1 MKNYTFIDFDGVILD
16 SEHRMLDKWK
26 ILKWE

>member
-16 SEHRMLDKWK
+16 SEQRILDKWK